1 MFKVNE
7 YIRTNEGN
15 IYKYNENNEN
25 NEKVFIDNFEE
36 MLNVVKHS
44 KNIIDLIEVDDIV
57 KVLDMDWIRILKLD
71 NEEEIEMFK
80 EELEENN
87 YKLLSIV
94 TKEQFADI
102 EYKVNT

>member
-7 YIRTNEGN
+7 YIRTSEGN
-15 IYKYNENNEN
+15 IYKYNEN

-57 KVLDMDWIRILKLD
+57 KVLDIDLIRILKLD

-94 TKEQFADI
+94 TKEQFANI